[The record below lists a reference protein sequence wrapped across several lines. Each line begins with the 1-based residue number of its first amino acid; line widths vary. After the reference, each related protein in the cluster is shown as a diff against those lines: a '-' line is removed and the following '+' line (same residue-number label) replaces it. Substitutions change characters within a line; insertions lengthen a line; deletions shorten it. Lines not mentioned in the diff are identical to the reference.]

1 MAILVKTRTRITDA
15 IHGDNR
21 RQPTEF
27 CRRCCATIRTVGL
40 VVVIAACMAAGLVPY
55 AHAEP
60 AFDEQAVKAAFIFN
74 FAKFVEWPQKAFA
87 DTGTPITIGIL
98 RNNAFADVLERT
110 VKDKTVDGRKLVV
123 KRFNKVRDIQKC
135 HIVFVSASEKAS
147 VSDVLDRAKGTSW
160 LTIGETEGFAQR
172 GGIINLIKEE
182 KRFRF
187 EINVKSA
194 KKAEL
199 KISSKLLKLA
209 KIVED

>member
-1 MAILVKTRTRITDA
+1 MRITRRAGSTARATSADGRAAQSA
-15 IHGDNR
+15 I
-21 RQPTEF
+21 
-27 CRRCCATIRTVGL
+27 V
-40 VVVIAACMAAGLVPY
+40 
-55 AHAEP
+55 
-60 AFDEQAVKAAFIFN
+60 
-74 FAKFVEWPQKAFA
+74 
-87 DTGTPITIGIL
+87 
-98 RNNAFADVLERT
+98 
-110 VKDKTVDGRKLVV
+110 GRKLVV